1 MGMTDAEIVALSGAH
16 TIGRAYKERS
26 GLPSL
31 DKTKYTAEGPGTAG
45 GMSWTPEWLRFDN
58 SYFKVLKSAK
68 DGAAGDP
75 ELLRLDTDVA
85 LFEDPV
91 FAPTAERYA
100 ADEAAF
106 FAEYAAAHAKLSEL
120 GSTFDPAEGIRI
132 RESGL
137 SRHHHHRHIRL

>member
-1 MGMTDAEIVALSGAH
+1 MTDAEIVALSGAH

-68 DGAAGDP
+68 DGDAGDL

-132 RESGL
+132 
-137 SRHHHHRHIRL
+137 